1 MSHGDFNNDTPLD
14 IAVIYQYPKSV
25 DILLGHDNGTFNSI
39 ATLLTGTDSNPDYLS
54 ISDFNNDDRLNIAIT
69 NIGGNNI
76 GIFLGYGNGTFIAQI
91 ILRTNEDAP
100 LSAIVTSDFNNDGF
114 KDIDVTI
121 LNNSELR
128 NLESKLTAAIA
139 TKSVQ
144 WSEISNN
151 VQSLHQGL
159 AELEHLNQSRPT
171 NPPQLPPR
179 LSPDLQH
186 DFLDNNHHNAHSIDA
201 TNNTI
206 VLPPISSFPSF
217 SGKPIERPRQFLLRV
232 VEYAGTI
239 NNWSTDTLLQGISQF
254 LKESALE
261 WYCQLY
267 ITNNTPLNWS
277 QFVNRFLARFYS
289 PIRVAQQDNET
300 INEFVARLQAI

>member
-1 MSHGDFNNDTPLD
+1 
-14 IAVIYQYPKSV
+14 
-25 DILLGHDNGTFNSI
+25 
-39 ATLLTGTDSNPDYLS
+39 
-54 ISDFNNDDRLNIAIT
+54 
-69 NIGGNNI
+69 
-76 GIFLGYGNGTFIAQI
+76 
-91 ILRTNEDAP
+91 
-100 LSAIVTSDFNNDGF
+100 
-114 KDIDVTI
+114 
-121 LNNSELR
+121 ELR
-128 NLESKLTAAIA
+128 NLESKQTAAIA

-186 DFLDNNHHNAHSIDA
+186 DFFDNNHHNAHSIDA

-206 VLPPISSFPSF
+206 VLPPISSFPRF